1 MPFIPE
7 GSHDASQALSFK
19 FPGFALIIVILL
31 AFQCRKFL
39 SLWDTINRHQPFSL
53 WLNFQLC
60 TLQLYLSSL
69 LKNQWL
75 ALFPLMLNCN
85 CLPWLGQSYFLLIVF
100 GFFLGPH
107 VSVPQCLLYV
117 QLVSSLAFPCRCT
130 SILSTCPV
138 FLALAEFCI
147 LGYICCFVHLCFA
160 LFLVRC
166 SQVFPSLPCI
176 FVVPCAY
183 ISFVGVCSSPL
194 CEIQGFFSVFCM
206 FCLTAL

>member
-100 GFFLGPH
+100 GFFFGSACFGP
-107 VSVPQCLLYV
+107 SVFIVCSACF
-117 QLVSSLAFPCRCT
+117 VSSFSLPVHIYPFHLSRFPCSGRILYSWLYLLFCT
-130 SILSTCPV
+130 PLFCFVPCPL
-138 FLALAEFCI
+138 FASFSFIAL
-147 LGYICCFVHLCFA
+147 YICCALC
-160 LFLVRC
+160 V
-166 SQVFPSLPCI
+166 
-176 FVVPCAY
+176 Y
-183 ISFVGVCSSPL
+183 
-194 CEIQGFFSVFCM
+194 FFRGG
-206 FCLTAL
+206 L